1 VEERAVQFAAAASG
15 RLLRG
20 RDRTEASSVPP
31 GLVSLLGAASP
42 AEALRVFRAGHLR
55 ESVQVLR
62 SYLPGGWRP
71 HLRVNGREH
80 IDAGLAR
87 GHGVILW
94 VGLFVSSNIVTKMAL
109 ADAGYRVTHLS
120 RPSHPFSGSRF
131 GVRLL
136 NPVQRRVEDR
146 HLEERLLFTGR
157 TGVGALR
164 SLHERLRENRVVSIT
179 VGDIAQNV
187 VELPI
192 LGGRVS
198 LAVGP
203 LQLASTTAAA
213 LLPVFSVRT
222 APDAYAVN
230 VESPLALAAGERRA
244 AFQAALETYVQVLE
258 SYVRRYPDQWFGWRR

>member
-1 VEERAVQFAAAASG
+1 MRMGSQAIVDILCGGPGGG
-15 RLLRG
+15 RLLGG
-20 RDRTEASSVPP
+20 RDREEAASVPP

-109 ADAGYRVTHLS
+109 ADAGYRGTH
-120 RPSHPFSGSRF
+120 FSGSRF

-146 HLEERLLFTGR
+146 YLEERLLFTGR

-203 LQLASTTAAA
+203 LQLASTTGAA
-213 LLPVFSVRT
+213 LRP
-222 APDAYAVN
+222 
-230 VESPLALAAGERRA
+230 G
-244 AFQAALETYVQVLE
+244 
-258 SYVRRYPDQWFGWRR
+258 

>member
-1 VEERAVQFAAAASG
+1 MRMGSQAIVDILCGGPGGG
-15 RLLRG
+15 RLLGG
-20 RDRTEASSVPP
+20 RDREEAASVPP

-55 ESVQVLR
+55 ESVEVLR

-94 VGLFVSSNIVTKMAL
+94 GGLFVSSNIVTKMAL
-109 ADAGYRVTHLS
+109 ADAGHRGGHPPA
-120 RPSHPFSGSRF
+120 RPSPPFSGSRF

-136 NPVQRRVEDR
+136 HPVQRRVEDR
-146 HLEERLLFTGR
+146 YLEERLLFAGR

-203 LQLASTTAAA
+203 LQLAPTTAAA
-213 LLPVFSVRT
+213 P
-222 APDAYAVN
+222 P
-230 VESPLALAAGERRA
+230 PG
-244 AFQAALETYVQVLE
+244 
-258 SYVRRYPDQWFGWRR
+258 